1 MALTEEKMDEIIV
14 TLSDLTILEASDLVK
29 RLEEK
34 WGVSAAAPVVIAGG
48 GAADGGVAPEAE
60 EQTEFDV
67 VLTGHGEKKIQVIK
81 VVREMTGLG
90 LKEAKELVD
99 SAPKAV
105 KEGVSKEEAEEVKGK
120 LEGAGGS
127 VELK

>member
-1 MALTEEKMDEIIV
+1 MTLTEEKMDEIIV

-29 RLEEK
+29 KLEEK
-34 WGVSAAAPVVIAGG
+34 WGVSAAVPVVVAGG
-48 GAADGGVAPEAE
+48 PADGDAAPEAV

-67 VLTGHGEKKIQVIK
+67 VLTGPGEKKIQVIK
-81 VVREMTGLG
+81 VVRELTGLG

-105 KEGVSKEEAEEVKGK
+105 KEGVSKTEAEEVKEK
-120 LEGAGGS
+120 LEGVGGS